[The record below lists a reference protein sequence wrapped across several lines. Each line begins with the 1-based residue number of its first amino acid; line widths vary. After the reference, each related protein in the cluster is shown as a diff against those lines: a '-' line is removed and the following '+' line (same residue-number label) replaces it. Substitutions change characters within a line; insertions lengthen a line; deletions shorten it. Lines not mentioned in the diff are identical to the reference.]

1 MFRDSENR
9 QGPVGKENE
18 IYAKLE
24 IIAYLQMDRGLAV
37 IDLAFRGPTLL
48 NVIMIEE

>member
-1 MFRDSENR
+1 MVKKMKFM
-9 QGPVGKENE
+9 
-18 IYAKLE
+18 AKLE